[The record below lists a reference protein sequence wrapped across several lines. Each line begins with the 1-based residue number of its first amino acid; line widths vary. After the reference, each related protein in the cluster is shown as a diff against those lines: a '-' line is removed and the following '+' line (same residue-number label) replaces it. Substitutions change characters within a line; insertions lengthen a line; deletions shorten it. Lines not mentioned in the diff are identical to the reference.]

1 MKKIIIDVLLI
12 VFTAVLVFSGYRL
25 YSIFSEYRRGREQYR
40 KTSEQFMK
48 EREDTGEGSGAG
60 GEEEIEKAPIEIDFD
75 SLLKEN
81 PDVAG
86 WIYCPDTVV
95 NYPVMHG
102 KDNELYLHHMV
113 NKEYNFA
120 GCIFEDCDNSP
131 GQVDPA
137 TILYGH
143 SMNDGSMFAM
153 IHEYTKQE
161 YYDKH
166 PTMWYLTPRQ
176 NYRLNLVAGFVATD
190 NDPVYSLFQTKQQM
204 QAYLK
209 DALEKSTFK
218 SDKQYYLETVDRII
232 VLSTCAYEFN
242 NARYILIAVPI
253 PIG

>member
-1 MKKIIIDVLLI
+1 M
-12 VFTAVLVFSGYRL
+12 
-25 YSIFSEYRRGREQYR
+25 
-40 KTSEQFMK
+40 
-48 EREDTGEGSGAG
+48 
-60 GEEEIEKAPIEIDFD
+60 
-75 SLLKEN
+75 
-81 PDVAG
+81 AG

-102 KDNELYLHHMV
+102 EDNDLYLHHMV
-113 NKEYNFA
+113 NREYNFA
-120 GCIFEDCDNSP
+120 GCIFEDCDNSR
-131 GQVDPA
+131 GQTDPA

-166 PTMWYLTPRQ
+166 PTMWYLTPTQ
-176 NYRLNLVAGFVATD
+176 NYRLNLVAGFVAAE
-190 NDPVYSLFQTKQQM
+190 NDPVYNLFQTPQEM

-209 DALEKSTFK
+209 DALDKSTFQ

>member
-1 MKKIIIDVLLI
+1 MKKIIYYLLLI
-12 VFTAVLVFSGYRL
+12 IFAGILGYSGFRLAGIFSGY
-25 YSIFSEYRRGREQYR
+25 YKGRSQYK
-40 KTSEQFMK
+40 KTSEQYMTLK
-48 EREDTGEGSGAG
+48 ETKEDEGEK
-60 GEEEIEKAPIEIDFD
+60 EIETAPIEIDFD

-81 PDVAG
+81 SDVAG
-86 WIYCPDTVV
+86 WIYCPDTIV

-131 GQVDPA
+131 GQIDPA

-190 NDPVYSLFQTKQQM
+190 NDPVYSLFQTRQEM

-218 SDKQYYLETVDRII
+218 SDKQYYLATVDRII